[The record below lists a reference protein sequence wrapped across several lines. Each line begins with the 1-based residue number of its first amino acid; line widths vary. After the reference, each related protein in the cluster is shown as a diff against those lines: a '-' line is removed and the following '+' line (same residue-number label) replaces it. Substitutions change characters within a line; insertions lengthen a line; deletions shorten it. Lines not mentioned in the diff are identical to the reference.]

1 MAAQA
6 VKEDILDAFVVYE
19 VPPYYTII
27 PSVHGRGKTSP
38 KLGDAV
44 WPEEN
49 FMLIVYCDQDVVQ
62 RIEQAIELVRKK
74 YDHEG
79 IGFFVQ

>member
-6 VKEDILDAFVVYE
+6 VQDDILDALAFYE
-19 VPPYYTII
+19 VPPHYTII
-27 PSVHGRGKTSP
+27 GSVYGRGNTTP
-38 KLGDAV
+38 KLGDSV

-49 FMLIVYCDQDVVQ
+49 FLLIMYCDQELVQ

-79 IGFFVQ
+79 IGFFVL